1 MQTLVKPIDPGI
13 LRTYHEMQRSHGDE
27 IAQSYLAFQQRT
39 ALALPVVPERQL
51 PRNRVQRSKPAP
63 PLRKQTAFDRLIQ
76 DVILAV
82 LEPGDTPVSAQ
93 ELMQAIVL
101 ETEIVQSLLARH
113 QVALRG
119 KCKRIKNLDD
129 CCDSNVRRACKVLV
143 AAGVM
148 GVHQDSRRAT
158 YWLLAPQ
165 ERHLRT
171 TDFVVECLGSLSERY
186 GQIIAFRPHPQ
197 RPKQQYPFVRWQNGS
212 APSFSSVDLLYPWRL
227 DAATDSN

>member
-51 PRNRVQRSKPAP
+51 PRNRVQRSKPP
-63 PLRKQTAFDRLIQ
+63 QQPYKQTVFDRLIQ

-82 LEPGDTPVSAQ
+82 LEPGATPVSAQ

-113 QVALRG
+113 QAALRG

-129 CCDSNVRRACKVLV
+129 CCDSRVRQACKVLV

-148 GVHQDSRRAT
+148 GMRQEPKRAT

-165 ERHLRT
+165 ERHLKT
-171 TDFVVECLGSLSERY
+171 TDFVVECLGTLSERY
-186 GQIIAFRPHPQ
+186 GQIVSFQPHPQ
-197 RPKQQYPFVRWQNGS
+197 RPEQLYPFVRWQNGS

-227 DAATDSN
+227 DNAANPN